1 MAARPTADP
10 EAEPN
15 LLPQILKAIRK
26 RRGLSA
32 KATAQA
38 MNMALRSYVHFESG
52 RGRLNFAHVQRFA
65 AATNSDHLAILVALE
80 IRSPEFAIQCLENKG
95 MMIVVQAL
103 KRFSAQPENDFSRLD
118 ARALILASKQFFDG
132 LAKRIHEIDA
142 YLEQWMSDPSLSG
155 PLDDEDDADGEK
167 D

>member
-1 MAARPTADP
+1 MAARPTVDS

-15 LLPQILKAIRK
+15 LLPQILKAIRR

-32 KATAQA
+32 KATALA

-65 AATNSDHLAILVALE
+65 AATNADPLAILVAME
-80 IRSPEFAIQCLENKG
+80 IRSPDFALRCLENKG
-95 MMIVVQAL
+95 MTILVQAL
-103 KRFSAQPENDFSRLD
+103 KRFDARPENDFSRLD
-118 ARALILASKQFFDG
+118 ARALVLASKQFFDG
-132 LAKRIHEIDA
+132 LASKIHDIDA
-142 YLEQWMSDPSLSG
+142 YLEQWMSDRSLSG
-155 PLDDEDDADGEK
+155 PTDDDDEK